1 MAEQSASEMIRRM
14 LVVSL
19 GVEGAE
25 EVIRALGGV
34 DSAVEQVQR
43 QSTKATRVLSGLGKS
58 FVNTSKFIA
67 AAGAGVSSFSLAMR
81 QLGLT
86 GARDELFQYNKQLIA
101 SRTIFARLG
110 EGVQQTERRILELRN
125 KFAFTREE
133 VLQLQKQVQLGFNT
147 ITVEQMGDYMQLL
160 ADAVGES
167 ADEMMR
173 LDSVLQSVAGKM
185 PIFQELLKG
194 PRSGL
199 ESVGRDMLE
208 AAVLLGDIDV
218 ATFKEA
224 SGFITAQQNRRL
236 AGTGD
241 SGTIRGMDR
250 DREDTARGQ
259 MRAIRQLNVT
269 QDELKI
275 AVAERMMPVVET
287 VADFAEKNFNEL
299 VRIGSLMGV
308 LATAA
313 SISGGFGA
321 AKGAFGLLGG
331 TTSGGLVGRLLMG
344 KAAATGGGA
353 AAGGGVAAGGGAI
366 AAGSAMGAALI
377 TAAAVGGL
385 TVGEKIGQH
394 IDWSGNGSLGEAIN
408 DLENA
413 MDKQLAKSIEIASN
427 QYKNLEGGN
436 DLIARAKEIADL
448 EAQIFAKQKENLGGP
463 LDSIMNVWS
472 DPVERANKEADDL
485 TKRLNDLRSIQ
496 SRDARNAKQ
505 QAITVEDLQN
515 KETERAKQAERNATL
530 QKIIRESIEVQSNL
544 LNAIVSKYETT
555 LDLLSKFGG
564 ANPFGNDIGAEF
576 GDVIGQTTRLIDA
589 QGIAVSNIDS
599 AIATIRDTGS
609 ADGYKDIL
617 NTLMQAREN
626 GVAISDEVFEA
637 LRNQV
642 APLETISRLETE
654 RLRLQNA
661 QRQEF
666 AKISDSLNDVTR
678 AREGELR
685 RASAMSSL
693 MATQVSLADNL
704 AMGVGASAQMRFEQV
719 DALQREIE
727 IMREQQSMLMQREQ
741 QVAEELRARG
751 ASEEEVRAAIYQAQ
765 TQRLEIEDKIL
776 QKQQQQ
782 ASVTRTIRDGWV
794 SAISAMMTGEGMFT
808 KIVVD
813 QNKRIGTMMS
823 ATQNATTGLRTGF
836 AGRGFTE
843 SQKYTVGG
851 ISGSNDGVTDAWGN
865 AMTNSN
871 PLSGFNGGTSAADVA
886 EAWSTWQE
894 SIGRNMSTGA
904 AGAGGARYGTSE
916 LLERI
921 NDSVQRPVI
930 LQTEGPPLPVQ
941 VTNAA
946 HKIEISVT
954 PQDMKTMVAELIK
967 QFTMVMKTVTEA
979 AQDRVMD
986 EMNTRR

>member
-34 DSAVEQVQR
+34 DNAAQQVQR
-43 QSTKATRVLSGLGKS
+43 QTTKTTQVLGGLGKS
-58 FVNTSKFIA
+58 FANTSKFIA
-67 AAGAGVSSFSLAMR
+67 AAGAGISSFGIAMR

-86 GARDELFQYNKQLIA
+86 GAKDELFQYNKQLIA

-147 ITVEQMGDYMQLL
+147 ITVDQMGDYMQLL

-199 ESVGRDMLE
+199 ETVGRDMLE
-208 AAVLLGDIDV
+208 AAVLLGDIDI

-224 SGFITAQQNRRL
+224 SGFITAQQNRGL
-236 AGTGD
+236 GGTGG
-241 SGTIRGMDR
+241 SGALRGMDR
-250 DREDTARGQ
+250 DREDAVRSQ
-259 MRAIRQLNVT
+259 MDAIRQLNMT
-269 QDELKI
+269 LDELKI
-275 AVAERMMPVVET
+275 AVAEKMMPVVQSI
-287 VADFAEKNFNEL
+287 AEFVEGNFNEIIK
-299 VRIGSLMGV
+299 IGSVLGLIATGVSAMG
-308 LATAA
+308 A
-313 SISGGFGA
+313 FGA
-321 AKGAFGLLGG
+321 ARGAMNLIGG
-331 TTSGGLVGRLLMG
+331 QAGGGLMTRLLAG
-344 KAAATGGGA
+344 KAAGAGGAAA
-353 AAGGGVAAGGGAI
+353 AAGGGGAAAGGGAI
-366 AAGSAMGAALI
+366 AAGSAMGVALI
-377 TAAAVGGL
+377 AAAAAGGL

-413 MDKQLAKSIEIASN
+413 MDKQLAKSVEIASK
-427 QYKNLEGGN
+427 QLGGLEGGD
-436 DLIARAKEIADL
+436 DLVARAKEIADL

-463 LDSIMNVWS
+463 LDSIMNLWS
-472 DPVERANKEADDL
+472 DPVERANKEVDDL
-485 TKRLNDLRSIQ
+485 VKRLDDLRSIQ
-496 SRDARNAKQ
+496 SRDTRNAKQ
-505 QAITVEDLQN
+505 QAATAE
-515 KETERAKQAERNATL
+515 QAERNATL
-530 QKIIRESIEVQSNL
+530 QKIIRQSIEVQSKL
-544 LNAIVSKYETT
+544 LDAVVGKYETT

-564 ANPFGNDIGAEF
+564 INPFGNDIGTEL

-589 QGIAVSNIDS
+589 QSIAVSNLDS
-599 AIATIRDTGS
+599 AISTIRDSGN

-617 NTLMQAREN
+617 DTLMQAREN

-642 APLETISRLETE
+642 APLETISRLEAE

-727 IMREQQSMLMQREQ
+727 IMREQQAMLMQREQ

-794 SAISAMMTGEGMFT
+794 SLISAMMTGEGMFT

-823 ATQNATTGLRTGF
+823 ATENATTGLRTGF

-871 PLSGFNGGTSAADVA
+871 PLSGFNGGKSAADVT
-886 EAWSTWQE
+886 EAWSKWQE
-894 SIGRNMSTGA
+894 GIGRNMGTGA

-921 NDSVQRPVI
+921 NDSVQRPVV

-941 VTNAA
+941 VTNSAQ
-946 HKIEISVT
+946 KIEISVT
-954 PQDMKTMVAELIK
+954 PQDMKTMVGELIK